1 MLHRFRTKV
10 IFKVKLGSGFPELL
24 RVLLSVLSAFS
35 FISLPKVLF
44 YSAYSFCR
52 SHVPVCTFVKTKQN
66 KKNGNKA
73 PASANK
79 LL

>member
-10 IFKVKLGSGFPELL
+10 IFKVMLGSGFAELL
-24 RVLLSVLSAFS
+24 RIVLSVLSVFS

-44 YSAYSFCR
+44 YSAHSLCC
-52 SHVPVCTFVKTKQN
+52 SHVPVCTFVKTGGKTR
-66 KKNGNKA
+66 NKA